1 MSGRITNS
9 RNAGRARG
17 RGIRPPTRLPERGSA
32 TAPAARPVRNRR
44 TAAALAAGLALS
56 VVALCA
62 ASTSARA
69 QEAYVSNLARSH
81 NAGEISVSR
90 RWSQAIGFT
99 TGSRSGGYTL
109 SHLETIVTRV
119 HGDGLLVSLYD
130 EAAGG
135 GPGTRQFDFTNPDEI
150 TANAIVAF
158 MAPADTTL
166 TADTRYFV
174 VYVETG
180 VGGASVASTPQT
192 SEDGGASPGWSID
205 DRRYYVSYDNDDGWK
220 PTVDASVPRF
230 ALNPPGATADTTA
243 PALAT
248 ATVDGTSLVLT
259 YDEALDENSVPAAAA
274 YAVNVDG
281 GGATAPASV
290 AVGGSAVTLTLGT
303 TIIGGQTV
311 TVSYTVRSSNPVQ
324 DVPGNDA
331 AALTGRPVTNLSN
344 TPATGKPLVSG
355 AAQVGQTLTAKQGA
369 IADADGLPD
378 TFPDDYGF
386 QWVRVDGANET
397 DIGSDDASYT
407 LVAADEGATIK
418 VRVSFTDD
426 ASKVEVVES
435 DATAAVSA
443 KPASCATDRAGA
455 DWCTI
460 MTVGVAVGAA
470 RHAGYSRLVP
480 YGALGDTTIDYGGQS
495 HAIAWL
501 TVHVFDDETIE
512 DRLVFVLHNATS
524 FLPRGSVL
532 NVGGTQYTLDADSEG
547 KDAGAYAWDTPN
559 APTWLQGRKV
569 TVSLALGNF
578 PAGGT
583 PTIAGTAEV
592 GQTLTASTGGIT
604 DTDGTTKADGGEP
617 GHAYTYQWVRVDG
630 GTGTDIAGAT
640 NRTYRLVAADQGRKL
655 KVKVGFTD
663 DDGNAEEVESD
674 AFPDTG
680 TVLNAPREPLYL
692 CGVEVGPA
700 IGVVIGAHVDLCWET
715 GDELPTGDDVE
726 MEWRLKSFWGMDNP
740 EPWNQWREFAR
751 GNAID
756 PCTLGSTT
764 CVKFR
769 VGRFPRGF
777 PFTLQARIRRGGA
790 ELSPPLSAT
799 LEAAMP
805 NTDTTALVPEVSR
818 PLDEA
823 TGHGIDSVTGPF
835 VLELVFAEPVG
846 NGFLGALSTEAVR
859 GLDPGDFEA
868 TNATVDAVEIW
879 DGAVYKVSVTPTDL
893 GQPVTVELPAGTVKG
908 VGEGISAAGTNNFT
922 RDNVTSNRVSTASAP
937 DLPGLSVK
945 DASVEEGENASLK
958 FEVTLDRKASE
969 TVTVDYA
976 TSDGSATAGLDY
988 TQVSDTLIFAPG
1000 ETKKTVTVTVL
1011 NDDINEESETLK
1023 LTLSNPSSGA
1033 YLAGAEA
1040 TGTITNSDPIP
1051 KAWIARFGRTV
1062 ADQVLDAVDERLR
1075 AARSAR
1081 AEVTLGGRRIGIGSA
1096 FGQEYGDGEGT
1107 VATVAGPVSPLV
1119 ATAPDSA
1126 WLGATA
1132 QPDAEGTARL
1142 EALGSWL
1149 NGDATEDGLR
1159 QAGSRTMSG
1168 RELLAGS
1175 SFSLAAETDGGGGAA
1190 LWGRMAHSGFS
1201 GREGTL
1207 ALDGDVTTGLLGA
1220 DYARERWT
1228 AGLVVS
1234 RSIGEGGFRGASSGD
1249 IEATMTA
1256 VTPWAGYAVSD
1267 RLSVWGA
1274 AGRGTGDL
1282 TVKPAGG
1289 AALSADLGMTL
1300 ATAGARA
1307 RLAGG
1312 DGPRLDAVADARWVR
1327 TTSARVTS
1335 SAGNLAPAT
1344 AQVTRLRLGLDGSWP
1359 LALGGGVSGEVTPGE
1374 VTPGEGAP
1382 GQGATL
1388 TPRLGLGLRHDGGD
1402 AETGDGGD
1410 LSGGGGLAVRWAGG
1424 AC

>member
-1 MSGRITNS
+1 
-9 RNAGRARG
+9 
-17 RGIRPPTRLPERGSA
+17 
-32 TAPAARPVRNRR
+32 
-44 TAAALAAGLALS
+44 
-56 VVALCA
+56 
-62 ASTSARA
+62 
-69 QEAYVSNLARSH
+69 
-81 NAGEISVSR
+81 
-90 RWSQAIGFT
+90 
-99 TGSRSGGYTL
+99 
-109 SHLETIVTRV
+109 
-119 HGDGLLVSLYD
+119 
-130 EAAGG
+130 
-135 GPGTRQFDFTNPDEI
+135 
-150 TANAIVAF
+150 

-220 PTVDASVPRF
+220 PVVDAGGGVPRF

-243 PALAT
+243 PALTT

-331 AALTGRPVTNLSN
+331 AALTGRLVTNLSN
-344 TPATGKPLVSG
+344 TPATGRPQIS
-355 AAQVGQTLTAKQGA
+355 
-369 IADADGLPD
+369 
-378 TFPDDYGF
+378 
-386 QWVRVDGANET
+386 
-397 DIGSDDASYT
+397 
-407 LVAADEGATIK
+407 
-418 VRVSFTDD
+418 
-426 ASKVEVVES
+426 
-435 DATAAVSA
+435 
-443 KPASCATDRAGA
+443 
-455 DWCTI
+455 
-460 MTVGVAVGAA
+460 
-470 RHAGYSRLVP
+470 
-480 YGALGDTTIDYGGQS
+480 
-495 HAIAWL
+495 
-501 TVHVFDDETIE
+501 
-512 DRLVFVLHNATS
+512 
-524 FLPRGSVL
+524 
-532 NVGGTQYTLDADSEG
+532 
-547 KDAGAYAWDTPN
+547 
-559 APTWLQGRKV
+559 
-569 TVSLALGNF
+569 
-578 PAGGT
+578 
-583 PTIAGTAEV
+583 GTAQV
-592 GQTLTASTGGIT
+592 GQTLTASTGDIA
-604 DTDGTTKADGGEP
+604 DTDGRTKADGGEP
-617 GHAYTYQWVRVDG
+617 GHAYTYQWIRVDG
-630 GTGTDIAGAT
+630 DTDTDIAGAT
-640 NRTYRLVAADQGRKL
+640 SRTYDLTAANVGAKV

-756 PCTLGSTT
+756 PCTPSSTT

-805 NTDTTALVPEVSR
+805 NTDTTALVPELSQ

-879 DGAVYKVSVTPTDL
+879 DGGVYKVSVTPTDL

-908 VGEGISAAGTNNFT
+908 VGEGISAAGTNDFT

-1000 ETKKTVTVTVL
+1000 ETKKTVSVTVL

-1081 AEVTLGGRRIGIGSA
+1081 AEVTLGGRRIGLGSA

-1107 VATVAGPVSPLV
+1107 VAPVAGPASPLV

-1234 RSIGEGGFRGASSGD
+1234 RSIGEGGFRGASSGY

-1307 RLAGG
+1307 RLAEG

-1359 LALGGGVSGEVTPGE
+1359 LALGGGLSGEAA
-1374 VTPGEGAP
+1374 PGEGAP
-1382 GQGATL
+1382 DQGATL

-1402 AETGDGGD
+1402 AETGYGVDI
-1410 LSGGGGLAVRWAGG
+1410 SGGVDLAAPARGLAVSLDGRGGHRQAPPDRQCPRPSGGRRRGQRSGLDGRCGQSVRFRRCERGGNHGDGDAGRPRRSFGGDGAARAHPRRGRGRDGDRGEPRRGVVPVSERAQDRHRGPAPARDDAPRGVRGGSRGRRHRAHGVDEQRAPRPPPDRGARVRGRGRDRGYGGCPGGPDGRRRRRRPNPAHQPVGGDHGCRRGTPHRRRRWRLACRPCVRAPDPAPAVRRLRLRAGRPG
-1424 AC
+1424 A